1 MSSEEIYVKFL
12 VHSRGSRYFHCLA
25 VCISI
30 MLLNQGAA
38 HLTPERR
45 HCPKLA
51 IQLSSGSQW
60 QENEG

>member
-12 VHSRGSRYFHCLA
+12 VHSRGSRYCLA

-38 HLTPERR
+38 HLPPERR
-45 HCPKLA
+45 HCSKLA